1 MIHVTEPIRYPAAPD
16 GPKENPTTMPTASRR
31 LVALALSC
39 SLLSLGALQGC
50 TTDPFTGEKKVSKT
64 AIGAVLGAA
73 SGAAI
78 GAIADK
84 EKRGRGAAIGAG
96 IGVLAGGAVGGYM
109 DYQEKKLRERLQ
121 GTGVSVTRVGDDIY
135 LNMPGNLTFETDR
148 AEIRGDFYEV
158 LNSVA
163 LVLDE
168 FEKTLIEVTGHT
180 DSTGSDA
187 HNLALSERRAN
198 AVGNYL
204 IAQQVQRE
212 RVITHGFGEQHPI
225 ADNSTDAGRSANRR
239 VELRLVPLTAS

>member
-1 MIHVTEPIRYPAAPD
+1 MLRALHLI
-16 GPKENPTTMPTASRR
+16 
-31 LVALALSC
+31 LALV
-39 SLLSLGALQGC
+39 LSLSMLTSC
-50 TTDPFTGEKKVSKT
+50 VTDPYTGERKISKT
-64 AIGAVLGAA
+64 AIGAMVGAA

-84 EKRGRGAAIGAG
+84 ENRARGAAIGAG

-148 AEIRGDFYEV
+148 VAIRGDFYEV

-163 LVLDE
+163 LVLEE
-168 FEKTLIEVTGHT
+168 FEKTIVQVSGHT
-180 DSTGSDA
+180 DSTGTTDY
-187 HNLALSERRAN
+187 NQKLSEQRAQS
-198 AVGNYL
+198 VGSYL
-204 IAQQVQRE
+204 IAQQVHSA
-212 RVITHGFGEQHPI
+212 RVVTHGFGETIPI
-225 ADNSTDAGRSANRR
+225 ADNNTPEGRQANRR

>member
-1 MIHVTEPIRYPAAPD
+1 M
-16 GPKENPTTMPTASRR
+16 NSASRR
-31 LVALALSC
+31 LVALVVSFC
-39 SLLSLGALQGC
+39 VLSLGALQGC
-50 TTDPFTGEKKVSKT
+50 TTDPYTGERKVSKT
-64 AIGAVLGAA
+64 AIGALLGAA

-84 EKRGRGAAIGAG
+84 RNRARGAAIGAG
-96 IGVLAGGAVGGYM
+96 VGVLAGGAVGGYM

-135 LNMPGNLTFETDR
+135 LNMPGNLTFDTDR

-168 FEKTLIEVTGHT
+168 FDKTLIEVTGHT
-180 DSTGSDA
+180 DSTGSDS
-187 HNLALSERRAN
+187 HNQQLSERRSQ
-198 AVGNYL
+198 AVGSYL
-204 IAQQVQRE
+204 VAQQVQRE
-212 RVITHGFGEQHPI
+212 RVITHGFGEQYPI
-225 ADNSTDAGRSANRR
+225 ADNGTTEGRQANRR